1 MEESTAKSPNNR
13 AIVIVLAVI
22 AVLLVAVIAY
32 MAFGNKAANEPATT
46 TPAAGTDTAA
56 PAATEF
62 DPATATRV
70 PDGETPE
77 TFVAGYFDAI
87 VAGDF
92 QAAYDRLP
100 LDKKTSYG
108 DVDTFGAQVKAY
120 GVTGYTM
127 GEITESGDETVVN
140 AAASMPGGNFNYIW
154 TFVKDGKSWLVKSR
168 ELGSMQ

>member
-1 MEESTAKSPNNR
+1 MEETTAKSSNNR

-32 MAFGNKAANEPATT
+32 MAFGNKAADEPA
-46 TPAAGTDTAA
+46 ASTDTGTGA
-56 PAATEF
+56 PATATF

-108 DVDTFGAQVKAY
+108 DVATFTSQVQAY
-120 GVTGYTM
+120 GVSGYTM

-154 TFVKDGKSWLVKSR
+154 TFVKDGDSWLVKSR